1 MFKIGLRGASVK
13 IAILSSASAGGAGI
27 AAYRIYQAFDTHSD
41 HKVDFF
47 DMSSLG
53 QVSIEVSPAISAT
66 NSKITNTHFT
76 IDYASDVRQWVIDLL
91 MDYDVINVQWASY
104 LVSLSEI
111 HELAKA
117 GKKILFTLH
126 DFHYITGGCHY
137 PAGCTGFLKNCI
149 ACPQVNEKILSQQ
162 TVIATNRLKRNIFLY
177 PNVHLS
183 APSQF
188 IVDNAIRAGIVPAER
203 AHVLRNAYAPVDEYE
218 PKTDSK
224 KKSILLIADSFD
236 EQRKG
241 LALAVDSL
249 KIAAQSFS
257 NNNNNVTLHLVGGL
271 DREVI
276 QRLNASDIK
285 VITHGHIKDHATL
298 VKIFKQC
305 EFILSCSYEDNW
317 PNILVE
323 AGSYGCVPIVGK
335 WHGCEEFVN
344 TLGSGYVADSY
355 LPATFSEIIKQAIFD
370 ELSNSNL
377 SDFVDKV
384 RSMHAPA
391 CVVNAYENVISD
403 RPIHIY
409 DATQAG
415 GVDSEISSFNY
426 ILSEIGAKMIAS
438 APLNIRFVE
447 SPFGQQTFHNKIIE
461 YTSTSNLLHSL
472 FLDNTEALG
481 SAYSY
486 GIPQLNITQLEN

>member
-1 MFKIGLRGASVK
+1 MFKIGLRGTPVK

-47 DMSSLG
+47 DITSLG
-53 QVSIEVSPAISAT
+53 PVSSEVSPTTSAT
-66 NSKITNTHFT
+66 NGKITNTHFT
-76 IDYASDVRQWVIDLL
+76 IDYASDVRQWVIDVL

-111 HELAKA
+111 HALAKA

-137 PAGCTGFLKNCI
+137 PAGCTGFLKNCV
-149 ACPQVNEKILSQQ
+149 ACPQVNEKVLSQQ
-162 TVIATNRLKRNIFLY
+162 TIIATNKLKRSIFSY

-188 IVDNAIRAGIVPAER
+188 IVNSAIRAGMVPVER
-203 AHVLRNAYAPVDEYE
+203 AHVLRNPYAPIGEHA
-218 PKTDSK
+218 PQTDSK

-249 KIAAQSFS
+249 KIAAQSFR
-257 NNNNNVTLHLVGGL
+257 NNNHSVTLHLVGGL

-276 QRLNASDIK
+276 QRLSASDIQ
-285 VITHGHIKDHATL
+285 VITHGHIKDHAKL
-298 VKIFKQC
+298 VEIFKQC
-305 EFILSCSYEDNW
+305 NFILSCSYEDNW

-323 AGSYGCVPIVGK
+323 AGSYGCIPIVGK

-344 TLGSGYVADSY
+344 TLGSGYLADSY
-355 LPATFSEIIKQAIFD
+355 LPATFSEVIKQAVFD

-391 CVVNAYENVISD
+391 CVVNAYENIISGQ
-403 RPIHIY
+403 PMHMY
-409 DATQAG
+409 DAAQADG
-415 GVDSEISSFNY
+415 IDSGISSLNY
-426 ILSEIGAKMIAS
+426 ISSEIGTKMIAS
-438 APLNIRFVE
+438 APLNIRFAE
-447 SPFGQQTFHNKIIE
+447 SPFGHQIIQNKIIE
-461 YTSTSNLLHSL
+461 YTSMSNLLRSL
-472 FLDNTEALG
+472 ALDKTEESG

-486 GIPQLNITQLEN
+486 GLPQLNITQLEN

>member
-1 MFKIGLRGASVK
+1 MFKNGLRGAPVK

-27 AAYRIYQAFDTHSD
+27 AAYRIYQAFVANSD
-41 HKVDFF
+41 HEVDFF
-47 DMSSLG
+47 DMTSLG
-53 QVSIEVSPAISAT
+53 QVNIEVSPTDSAT

-111 HELAKA
+111 HALAKS

-137 PAGCTGFLKNCI
+137 PAGCTGFMKNCV
-149 ACPQVNEKILSQQ
+149 ACPQVNEKILSPQ
-162 TVIATNRLKRNIFLY
+162 TVVATNKLKRDIFSY

-188 IVDNAIRAGIVPAER
+188 IVDNAIRSEIVPAER
-203 AHVLRNAYAPVDEYE
+203 AHVLRNAYAPVCEFE
-218 PKTDSK
+218 AKGNSK
-224 KKSILLIADSFD
+224 DKAILLIADSFD

-249 KIAAQSFS
+249 KIATQDFKKNDSK
-257 NNNNNVTLHLVGGL
+257 VTLHLVGGL

-285 VITHGHIKDHATL
+285 VITHGHIKDHDKL
-298 VKIFKQC
+298 VEIFKQC

-335 WHGCEEFVN
+335 WHGCEEFIQKFQC
-344 TLGSGYVADSY
+344 GFVADSY
-355 LPATFSEIIKQAIFD
+355 LPEAFAQAIKDAMFSI
-370 ELSNSNL
+370 LT
-377 SDFVDKV
+377 SD
-384 RSMHAPA
+384 
-391 CVVNAYENVISD
+391 VISAYVND
-403 RPIHIY
+403 IRSVHKPFNSITEYMDVIEGRQHF
-409 DATQAG
+409 TGQCFK
-415 GVDSEISSFNY
+415 SFCVEAAFSINY
-426 ILSEIGAKMIAS
+426 LRSAVLKFNKQSVTYTAK
-438 APLNIRFVE
+438 E
-447 SPFGQQTFHNKIIE
+447 TPFGHMDKRIKVNEVEIE
-461 YTSTSNLLHSL
+461 NATTLSKVMTEGYSTCTYAYGLANI
-472 FLDNTEALG
+472 EANVL
-481 SAYSY
+481 A
-486 GIPQLNITQLEN
+486 EK